1 MAYKLQFP
9 ARSHIHPVVH
19 VSQLKKALP
28 STTTVNPD
36 TPLLWVIVGRP
47 LYLVKLL
54 DIHLHRHSL
63 STTTMGMVQW
73 SNLPQDLTTLE
84 NLQVLQHQ
92 FPLALTCGQA
102 VILHG
107 GCHKLC

>member
-102 VILHG
+102 VI
-107 GCHKLC
+107 